1 MKWSTWQKR
10 TKFKNTKVQTAGR
23 SFDSK
28 LEAAGYQLLLL
39 REKAGEIRNIRQQV
53 SVYLTLA
60 RIRYVAD
67 YAFEDVSTGGTIHC
81 EFKGFKTP
89 VWALK
94 RRLYEWYGPGPL
106 EVYEGSHANPKLTE
120 IIIPK
125 ATQ

>member
-1 MKWSTWQKR
+1 MSFWKKPKYGNKKIS
-10 TKFKNTKVQTAGR
+10 TAGR

-28 LEAAGYQLLLL
+28 LESAGYQILLL

-67 YAFEDVSTGGTIHC
+67 YAFEYVKTGERAYA

-89 VWALK
+89 VWAIK
-94 RRLYEWYGPGPL
+94 RRLFEWYGDGPL
-106 EVYEGSHANPKLTE
+106 EIYEGSHRNPILTE
-120 IIIPK
+120 TIIPK
-125 ATQ
+125 GAK